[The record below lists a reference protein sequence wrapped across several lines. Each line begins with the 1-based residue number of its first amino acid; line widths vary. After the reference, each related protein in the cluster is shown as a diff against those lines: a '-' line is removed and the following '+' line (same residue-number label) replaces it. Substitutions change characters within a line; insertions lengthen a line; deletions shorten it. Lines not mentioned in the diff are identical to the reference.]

1 MTIEKIA
8 VPSNTPGGLDSVMS
22 DHFGHCDLFTIL
34 TMQGKEIIEVSTVNN
49 VEHGAGGCLAPIN
62 LLAERGVNSI
72 VVSGMGKRPLAGF
85 QEVGIKVF
93 WTALSPKPTI
103 KELVE
108 DFCNTTRQPMELIQ
122 ACKGSGNCHN
132 H

>member
-8 VPSNTPGGLDSVMS
+8 VPSNNPGGLDSTMS

-34 TMQGKEIIEVSTVNN
+34 TIEGKKVMEVSTINN
-49 VEHGAGGCLAPIN
+49 VEHSAGGCLAPVS
-62 LLAERGVNSI
+62 LLAENGVSSI
-72 VVSGMGKRPLAGF
+72 LVSGMGKRPLAGF
-85 QEVGIKVF
+85 QEAGINVF

-108 DFCNTTRQPMELIQ
+108 DFCNSTRKPMELVQ
-122 ACKGSGNCHN
+122 ACKGGGNCHK